1 MCEDT
6 FCMREDTGQ
15 NPGPTNDF
23 SVFWMDPNS
32 VTGAYWNTLSELLEF
47 LPGTKNS
54 RCWLQLDQGR

>member
-1 MCEDT
+1 
-6 FCMREDTGQ
+6 MREDTGQ